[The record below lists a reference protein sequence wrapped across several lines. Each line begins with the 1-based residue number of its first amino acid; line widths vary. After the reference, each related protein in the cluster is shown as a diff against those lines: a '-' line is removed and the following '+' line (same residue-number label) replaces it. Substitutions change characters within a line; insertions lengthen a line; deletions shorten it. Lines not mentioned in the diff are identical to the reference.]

1 MMTTSGIF
9 TDAVTLEK
17 AEPEHFDLAFTAVT
31 QPCPWPKAYG
41 GDLVAAAAAAAMRSV
56 TDGKTLHSMHSYFL
70 RPADIGAQV
79 RYEVELLRDGRGYST
94 RQVRGYQNG
103 KPLYAAFANFAAGEP
118 GGSYRA
124 ELAGLVNPEELPSS
138 AGFRAGRAGDGY
150 RAEMAGLT
158 NEGELPSSAGFRA
171 GRAGDGYRAEMAGL
185 TNEEE
190 LPSSLEFLA
199 DGAGDGYRS
208 KTAGLANPEELPS
221 SAKILAGR
229 RSKTAGLAD
238 PEELPSSAQFLAD
251 RAGGTMT
258 DESKAYW
265 AGGRSFDM
273 RHVPGPVY
281 LTVEGAKVPHQAV
294 WVKPFDPLRPVDGLT
309 DAQRDLAALAYVCDY
324 TILEP
329 VLRVLDLPWA
339 RPGLVTASLDH
350 AMWFH
355 REGPVDDWLLY
366 AQEAVAADSGRG
378 LGYGRFFTR
387 DGLHLAT
394 VAQEGMIR
402 AS

>member
-1 MMTTSGIF
+1 MTAGTSAVF
-9 TDAVTLEK
+9 TRAVTLEK
-17 AEPEHFDLAFTAVT
+17 ADPEHFDLAFTAVT

-56 TDGKTLHSMHSYFL
+56 TDGKTMHSMHSYFL

-79 RYEVELLRDGRGYST
+79 RYEVEVLRDGRGYST

-103 KPLYAAFANFAAGEP
+103 KPLYVCLANFAAGEP
-118 GGSYRA
+118 GGSFQ
-124 ELAGLVNPEELPSS
+124 AGHTSDLPGPDDLPSS
-138 AGFRAGRAGDGY
+138 AEY
-150 RAEMAGLT
+150 
-158 NEGELPSSAGFRA
+158 
-171 GRAGDGYRAEMAGL
+171 
-185 TNEEE
+185 
-190 LPSSLEFLA
+190 
-199 DGAGDGYRS
+199 
-208 KTAGLANPEELPS
+208 
-221 SAKILAGR
+221 LAGR
-229 RSKTAGLAD
+229 G
-238 PEELPSSAQFLAD
+238 
-251 RAGGTMT
+251 GGTMT
-258 DESKAYW
+258 EVSKAYW
-265 AGGRSFDM
+265 SGGRSFDM

-281 LTVEGAKVPHQAV
+281 LAVEGERVPHQAV
-294 WVKPFDPLRPVDGLT
+294 WIKPFDALRPVEGLT

-339 RPGLVTASLDH
+339 QPGLVTASLDH

-355 REGPVDDWLLY
+355 RQGPVGDWLLY
-366 AQEAVAADSGRG
+366 LQDAVAADGGRG
-378 LGYGRFFTR
+378 LGHGRFFTR

>member
-1 MMTTSGIF
+1 MTTSAIF
-9 TDAVTLEK
+9 TEAVTLEK
-17 AEPEHFDLAFTAVT
+17 AEAEHFDLAFTAVT

-103 KPLYAAFANFAAGEP
+103 KPLYVCLANFAAGEP
-118 GGSYRA
+118 GGTFQA
-124 ELAGLVNPEELPSS
+124 EFTDDLPSPEDLPAS
-138 AGFRAGRAGDGY
+138 ADYLDGR
-150 RAEMAGLT
+150 T
-158 NEGELPSSAGFRA
+158 
-171 GRAGDGYRAEMAGL
+171 
-185 TNEEE
+185 
-190 LPSSLEFLA
+190 
-199 DGAGDGYRS
+199 
-208 KTAGLANPEELPS
+208 
-221 SAKILAGR
+221 
-229 RSKTAGLAD
+229 
-238 PEELPSSAQFLAD
+238 
-251 RAGGTMT
+251 GGTMT

-281 LTVEGAKVPHQAV
+281 LAVEGAKVPHQAV
-294 WVKPFDPLRPVDGLT
+294 WIKPFDPLRPVDGLT

-339 RPGLVTASLDH
+339 QPGLVTASLDH

-355 REGPVDDWLLY
+355 RAGRVDDWLLY
-366 AQEAVAADSGRG
+366 VQEAVAADQGRG

-387 DGLHLAT
+387 DQQHLAT

>member
-1 MMTTSGIF
+1 MTTSAIF
-9 TDAVTLEK
+9 TDAITLEK
-17 AEPEHFDLAFTAVT
+17 AEAEHFDLAFTAVT

-70 RPADIGAQV
+70 RPADIGAAV
-79 RYEVELLRDGRGYST
+79 RYEVEVLRDGRGYST

-103 KPLYAAFANFAAGEP
+103 KCLYVCLANFAAGEP
-118 GGSYRA
+118 GGGFRA
-124 ELAGLVNPEELPSS
+124 ETAAVPGPDELPS
-138 AGFRAGRAGDGY
+138 
-150 RAEMAGLT
+150 T
-158 NEGELPSSAGFRA
+158 
-171 GRAGDGYRAEMAGL
+171 
-185 TNEEE
+185 
-190 LPSSLEFLA
+190 A
-199 DGAGDGYRS
+199 D
-208 KTAGLANPEELPS
+208 L
-221 SAKILAGR
+221 LAGR
-229 RSKTAGLAD
+229 S
-238 PEELPSSAQFLAD
+238 
-251 RAGGTMT
+251 GGTMT
-258 DESKAYW
+258 EESKAYW
-265 AGGRSFDM
+265 SAGRSFDM

-281 LTVEGAKVPHQAV
+281 LAVEGEKGPHQAV
-294 WVKPFDPLRPVDGLT
+294 WIKPFDPLRPVDGLT
-309 DAQRDLAALAYVCDY
+309 GAQRDLAALAYVCDY

-355 REGPVDDWLLY
+355 RAGPVDDWLLY
-366 AQEAVAADSGRG
+366 VQEAVAADEGRG